1 MSSERR
7 DHLRRPDP
15 TNGANVMDD
24 TEAIASRLHK
34 FIQAAQRKASA
45 STRLHR
51 FIQMARPAPARST
64 KRKAEIL
71 KVYEKCLGELTD
83 EESAELDRIVGIMS
97 GALGDPLGAIPPP

>member
-1 MSSERR
+1 
-7 DHLRRPDP
+7 
-15 TNGANVMDD
+15 MDD

-45 STRLHR
+45 RTRLHR